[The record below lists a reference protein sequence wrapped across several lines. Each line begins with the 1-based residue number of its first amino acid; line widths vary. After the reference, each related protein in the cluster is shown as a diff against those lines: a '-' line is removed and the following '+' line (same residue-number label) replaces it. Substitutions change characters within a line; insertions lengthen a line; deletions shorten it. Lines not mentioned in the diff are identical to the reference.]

1 MTMHTLLFQDATWT
15 STAIPRRVDL
25 LLRDKRDIDGQ
36 GDGADE
42 HRAVVPYIGFAVHAV
57 IHPYGFTA
65 DESRIDLGSIKVSSM
80 RDTSLVHTSTSTN
93 CFCHRRWC
101 KNPPPPRGGNN
112 PTGGLIQVV
121 ARKTGN
127 RNSTKLIRYYPALP
141 PSDNYF
147 ATKHSVCSDWNSTR
161 IWTEMCT
168 YTEKYQVVHATSSHT
183 SWLTATRARARALRR
198 HTRHRIARSTRE
210 RTAGAAVG
218 GCGGAA
224 RRHAMEGCQSSTV
237 LLAHRAVCVCL
248 VHVLLMPVPA
258 AFATRSTST
267 SAANLIV
274 DHLRDGPP
282 TATRSLSNAQA
293 GQLPTRVAVAASSSE
308 VERFAAG
315 VLVDKLNSAK
325 TNVAW
330 PVLQSKRDVF
340 DAWAASFNASVNAIH
355 GPWLPQKGKYEWM
368 QWGENRCDKACFEME
383 IFQNNTYPVCSA
395 HSRRAAVK
403 TDDFQFDVLVYG
415 STSGGV
421 TAAVAASRHGL
432 KVGMLVAN
440 GGGCGPTEA
449 GANHIGGM
457 TTSGL
462 GKTDIGAASQGGI
475 IGGVALE
482 FYTANAKHYNTT
494 APPSWD
500 HEPHVAQ
507 ASMASLLSNSTVTV
521 IRGLTTHGSNVAHV
535 TKSGTRIV
543 SLQTAD
549 GRVFSATAFI
559 DGSYEGD
566 LLAAAGGSWVVGREA
581 QETYNESAAGRR
593 ADDFN
598 RGYQFRVRVSPF
610 DVSGKVLPLLIAE
623 DEPVGVPGRADS
635 RVQAYNFRL
644 CATSDPN
651 GQAPFPYPDPA
662 SPFRSNDTWELAR
675 RYFADPLWK
684 SAERP
689 GVLTFIGESPPL
701 DHKKHKRDWNNPFLS
716 PLNTDCIVGCNQSR
730 YPHATVEE
738 RLKIWEA
745 HRNYYLSLVHF
756 MRSDA
761 GVPADV
767 KSTMRNWG
775 LCADEFN
782 NTGHWPPQLYVRE
795 TRRMLGDHVFTQN
808 SPQTISPTIG
818 NSSVGVGDYAF
829 DSHPAQRLACRNG
842 TDPRCAGAKPPW
854 LKAGEIETQPFAWS
868 EGNVQQGTEPY
879 AIPYW
884 VMTPKRVELSNL
896 LVTATPSGSH
906 IGFSSLRM
914 EPQFMVLGHSAG
926 TAAAVFVNNHT
937 GGDTRAIQDVDP
949 DVLTAALLREGQ
961 VLHPSTRPHS
971 PHGWFGWGCD
981 AMGGAGPRCIAIA
994 QSKPNPGGNNC
1005 SGECRALAP
1014 NEWLANTGF
1023 WRKIQSGPPQ
1033 LVSTQKTYLKKGV
1046 AQSNVLPPELVKEV
1060 PVGFKCTLV
1069 SDSRKLLDGYDLCVV

>member
-1 MTMHTLLFQDATWT
+1 MAALDALHD
-15 STAIPRRVDL
+15 AIR
-25 LLRDKRDIDGQ
+25 
-36 GDGADE
+36 E
-42 HRAVVPYIGFAVHAV
+42 
-57 IHPYGFTA
+57 
-65 DESRIDLGSIKVSSM
+65 GS
-80 RDTSLVHTSTSTN
+80 
-93 CFCHRRWC
+93 
-101 KNPPPPRGGNN
+101 
-112 PTGGLIQVV
+112 
-121 ARKTGN
+121 
-127 RNSTKLIRYYPALP
+127 
-141 PSDNYF
+141 
-147 ATKHSVCSDWNSTR
+147 
-161 IWTEMCT
+161 
-168 YTEKYQVVHATSSHT
+168 
-183 SWLTATRARARALRR
+183 
-198 HTRHRIARSTRE
+198 RE
-210 RTAGAAVG
+210 RVPREGAV
-218 GCGGAA
+218 CGGAA

-258 AFATRSTST
+258 AFATMSTST

-315 VLVDKLNSAK
+315 VLVDRLNSATNSSAFHLSPAGLSQQPVIAVGFGASSALGASVVPGRQGPLDSTSKSGTGYSPYSTIFPSETILKANSILASAASKVHSNSDLAARVQEARLPILYVLLVRWDDVCAHAIK

-949 DVLTAALLREGQ
+949 DVLTTALLREGQ

-971 PHGWFGWGCD
+971 PHGRFGWGCD

-1023 WRKIQSGPPQ
+1023 WRKVQSGPPQ